1 MQPGFSLVIEAG
13 NVSLEKVE
21 EEIKLWGG
29 KKLEI
34 EYDGLISKYSVLH
47 KLPQS
52 DVTQHVQIRIK
63 SIPEDDEIDIEK
75 KLHILIEVALLN
87 NNADDEGILKDLKKP
102 NFDNL
107 RPQSIIPTII
117 NLGDCSINGAEIS
130 IEPIKID
137 YDDVDE
143 WWERVSVERNKIPQI
158 IIGRDLNGDL
168 PAKNPKYLAKILT
181 GFAKVYYPAS
191 AATMELMNE
200 TMGKMKAPRGSV
212 RLILDEKK
220 MQPLYTTD
228 RIRMIEEN
236 RPFELDIFLRIAKKT
251 LNNSSPIWTEE
262 TLIQINEREVK
273 KKQKISFRDI
283 IETSEIKNKQLR
295 DQLTNLDDAYNSL
308 EIEHNKLIEEYGNQ
322 DSELIDMISQRDDA
336 LSEIEELQEENE
348 DLKERNKTHRKNIKE
363 TKTKEKEKNRKLDHE
378 TTQIM
383 NVMRE
388 IKDQEGIKSLEQL
401 LSVLREK
408 FAEEDLEEEKIED
421 LFTSVESVLLMIRDD
436 SEWKKKFVISKNAL
450 KSARESNFSFPRRVF
465 EAFEMMSS
473 SYPKILNK
481 ARSKQN
487 DWNHYETIFRDIS
500 DEDGRTTFKT
510 ANKESG
516 NTMKKYGRQR
526 KFLVEGYGDKSKK
539 NKQGKIEMQS
549 HIKLGGTKNDS
560 KCLRIHFI
568 FDKKSE
574 KFLIGHCGNHLP
586 IN

>member
-13 NVSLEKVE
+13 NVSLEEVE
-21 EEIKLWGG
+21 EEIKIWGG

-87 NNADDEGILKDLKKP
+87 NNDHDEGIIKELNNPK
-102 NFDNL
+102 FDNL
-107 RPQSIIPTII
+107 RPQSIIPSII
-117 NLGDCSINGAEIS
+117 NLGDCSINGTEIS
-130 IEPIKID
+130 SEPIKID

-228 RIRMIEEN
+228 RIRIIEGK

-262 TLIQINEREVK
+262 TLIQINEREIK
-273 KKQKISFRDI
+273 KKEKINLRDL
-283 IETSEIKNKQLR
+283 IEKSGIKNKQLQ
-295 DQLTNLDDAYNSL
+295 DDLTNLDDAYNSL
-308 EIEHNKLIEEYGNQ
+308 EIEYNQ
-322 DSELIDMISQRDDA
+322 LKELLGIKDSELIETISQRDDA
-336 LSEIEELQEENE
+336 YSEIEELQEQIENLE
-348 DLKERNKTHRKNIKE
+348 ERNEVHRHKIKQL
-363 TKTKEKEKNRKLDHE
+363 KTKEKEKNRDMDR
-378 TTQIM
+378 IM
-383 NVMRE
+383 LALKE
-388 IKDQEGIKSLEQL
+388 ITDKENYHSIEELLEHLAKSI
-401 LSVLREK
+401 
-408 FAEEDLEEEKIED
+408 EEEEEEEEVED

-436 SEWKKKFVISKNAL
+436 SEWKKKFVISKNAI
-450 KSARESNFSFPRRVF
+450 KSAKESNFSFPRRVF

-473 SYPKILNK
+473 SYQKILNK
-481 ARSKQN
+481 ARSSQK
-487 DWNHYETIFRDIS
+487 DWKDYETIFRDIS
-500 DEDGRTTFKT
+500 DEDGRTTFRI

-516 NTMKKYGRQR
+516 NTMKKYGSHRR
-526 KFLVEGYGDKSKK
+526 FLVEGYGQKSKK
-539 NKQGKIEMQS
+539 NKEGKIEMQS

>member
-13 NVSLEKVE
+13 NVSLEQVE
-21 EEIKLWGG
+21 EEIKIWGG

-87 NNADDEGILKDLKKP
+87 NNADDEGILKELKKP
-102 NFDNL
+102 KFDNL
-107 RPQSIIPTII
+107 RPQSIIPSII

-168 PAKNPKYLAKILT
+168 PAKNPRYLAKILT

-200 TMGKMKAPRGSV
+200 TMGKMRAPRGSV

-220 MQPLYTTD
+220 MQPLYTND
-228 RIRMIEEN
+228 RIRIIEGK

-262 TLIQINEREVK
+262 TLIQINEREIK
-273 KKQKISFRDI
+273 KKEKINFRDF
-283 IETSEIKNKQLR
+283 IEKSGIKNKQLQ
-295 DQLTNLDDAYNSL
+295 DDLTNLDDAYNSL
-308 EIEHNKLIEEYGNQ
+308 EIEHNQLKEVLENQ
-322 DSELIDMISQRDDA
+322 GSELIDTISQRDDA
-336 LSEIEELQEENE
+336 YSEIEELQEQIENLE
-348 DLKERNKTHRKNIKE
+348 ERNEAHRHKIKHL
-363 TKTKEKEKNRKLDHE
+363 KTKEKEKNKDMGR
-378 TTQIM
+378 IM
-383 NVMRE
+383 SALRE
-388 IKDQEGIKSLEQL
+388 IIVKEKYDSTEELLEHLGKSI
-401 LSVLREK
+401 
-408 FAEEDLEEEKIED
+408 EEEEEEEEVED

-436 SEWKKKFVISKNAL
+436 LEWKKKFVISKNAI
-450 KSARESNFSFPRRVF
+450 KSAKESNFSFPRRVF

-473 SYPKILNK
+473 SYQKILNK
-481 ARSKQN
+481 ARSSQK
-487 DWNHYETIFRDIS
+487 DWKDYETIFRDIS
-500 DEDGRTTFKT
+500 DEDGRTTFKI

-526 KFLVEGYGDKSKK
+526 RFLVEGYGHKSKK
-539 NKQGKIEMQS
+539 NKEGKIEMQS

-568 FDKKSE
+568 FDKQSE
-574 KFLIGHCGNHLP
+574 KFLIGHCGNHLQ

>member
-13 NVSLEKVE
+13 NVSLEEVE
-21 EEIKLWGG
+21 EEIKIWGG

-87 NNADDEGILKDLKKP
+87 NNDHDEGIIKELNNPK
-102 NFDNL
+102 FDNL
-107 RPQSIIPTII
+107 RPQSIIPSII
-117 NLGDCSINGAEIS
+117 NLGDCSINGTEIS
-130 IEPIKID
+130 SEPIKID

-228 RIRMIEEN
+228 RIRIIEGK

-262 TLIQINEREVK
+262 TLIQINEREIK
-273 KKQKISFRDI
+273 KKEKINLRDL
-283 IETSEIKNKQLR
+283 IEKSGIKNKQLQ
-295 DQLTNLDDAYNSL
+295 DDLTNLDDAYNSL
-308 EIEHNKLIEEYGNQ
+308 EIEYNQ
-322 DSELIDMISQRDDA
+322 LKELLGIKDSELIETISQRDDA
-336 LSEIEELQEENE
+336 YSEIEELQEQIENLE
-348 DLKERNKTHRKNIKE
+348 ERNEVHRHKIKQL
-363 TKTKEKEKNRKLDHE
+363 KTKKKEKNRDMDR
-378 TTQIM
+378 IM
-383 NVMRE
+383 LALKE
-388 IKDQEGIKSLEQL
+388 ITDKENYHSIEELLEHLAKSI
-401 LSVLREK
+401 
-408 FAEEDLEEEKIED
+408 EEEEEEEEVED

-436 SEWKKKFVISKNAL
+436 SEWKKKFVISKNAI
-450 KSARESNFSFPRRVF
+450 KSAKESNFSFPRRVF

-473 SYPKILNK
+473 SYQKILNK
-481 ARSKQN
+481 ARSSQK
-487 DWNHYETIFRDIS
+487 DWKDYETIFRDIS
-500 DEDGRTTFKT
+500 DEDGRTTFRI

-516 NTMKKYGRQR
+516 NTMKKYGSHRR
-526 KFLVEGYGDKSKK
+526 FLVEGYGQKSKK
-539 NKQGKIEMQS
+539 NKEGKIEMQS